1 MKALKAAA
9 LRDAFTGNLQRG
21 LSSFG
26 MLIVLA
32 VAAAAGY
39 YAYIGITGAGD
50 APSCK
55 EAFKECMKTCRRT
68 TTEAPAA
75 QACQQTCQRDVDACE
90 RQGK

>member
-1 MKALKAAA
+1 VKALKA
-9 LRDAFTGNLQRG
+9 GNSQHG

-32 VAAAAGY
+32 IAVAAGY
-39 YAYIGITGAGD
+39 YAYKGITGGGD
-50 APSCK
+50 AESCK
-55 EAFKECMKTCRRT
+55 EAFRECMKTCRRT

-75 QACQQTCQRDVDACE
+75 QACQDACLHDQTACK

>member
-1 MKALKAAA
+1 VKALKA
-9 LRDAFTGNLQRG
+9 GNSQHG

-32 VAAAAGY
+32 IAVAAGY
-39 YAYIGITGAGD
+39 YAYKGITGGGD
-50 APSCK
+50 AESCK
-55 EAFKECMKTCRRT
+55 EAFRECMKTCRRT

-75 QACQQTCQRDVDACE
+75 QACQDACLRDQTACE